1 MTATRSALILD
12 AGFASLPLQRAVK
25 AAGFTTL
32 VCSGKPHD
40 AGMKAADTPIVQ
52 NYADYDAVLDVAR
65 NYAISAITPGV
76 TDVSYL
82 TGSRVAA
89 GEEIYA
95 QNCASCHGP
104 VQGPVVL
111 AAAPVHGDAGHTWH
125 HPDRLLHQ
133 WVLDRPPLA
142 TVMPAFRGVLS
153 DEQVLEVLAYIK
165 STWLPQIQERQD
177 LGSRQY
183 EAQVIEDGTE

>member
-1 MTATRSALILD
+1 MGSKYVRVWLLAASALVI
-12 AGFASLPLQRAVK
+12 AVLLG
-25 AAGFTTL
+25 A
-32 VCSGKPHD
+32 CSGGDSDSSKF
-40 AGMKAADTPIVQ
+40 PI
-52 NYADYDAVLDVAR
+52 D
-65 NYAISAITPGV
+65 
-76 TDVSYL
+76 L

-165 STWLPQIQERQD
+165 STWLPEIQDRQD

-183 EAQVIEDGTE
+183 EAQVIEEGTE

>member
-1 MTATRSALILD
+1 MGSKYVRVWLLAASALVI
-12 AGFASLPLQRAVK
+12 AVPLGA
-25 AAGFTTL
+25 
-32 VCSGKPHD
+32 CSDGDSDSSKF
-40 AGMKAADTPIVQ
+40 PI
-52 NYADYDAVLDVAR
+52 D
-65 NYAISAITPGV
+65 
-76 TDVSYL
+76 L

-111 AAAPVHGDAGHTWH
+111 ASAPVHGDAGHTWH

-142 TVMPAFRGVLS
+142 TVTPAFRGVLS

-165 STWLPQIQERQD
+165 STWLPEIQERQD

>member
-1 MTATRSALILD
+1 MGSKYVWVWLLA
-12 AGFASLPLQRAVK
+12 ASGLVIAVLLG
-25 AAGFTTL
+25 A
-32 VCSGKPHD
+32 CSGGDSDSSKF
-40 AGMKAADTPIVQ
+40 PI
-52 NYADYDAVLDVAR
+52 D
-65 NYAISAITPGV
+65 
-76 TDVSYL
+76 L

-111 AAAPVHGDAGHTWH
+111 AAAPVRGDAGHIWH

-165 STWLPQIQERQD
+165 STWLPEVQERQD

>member
-1 MTATRSALILD
+1 MGSKYVRVWLLAASALVI
-12 AGFASLPLQRAVK
+12 AVLLG
-25 AAGFTTL
+25 A
-32 VCSGKPHD
+32 CSGGDSDSSKF
-40 AGMKAADTPIVQ
+40 PI
-52 NYADYDAVLDVAR
+52 D
-65 NYAISAITPGV
+65 
-76 TDVSYL
+76 L

-95 QNCASCHGP
+95 QNYASCHGL

-153 DEQVLEVLAYIK
+153 DEQVLEVLTYIK
-165 STWLPQIQERQD
+165 STWLPKIQERQD

-183 EAQVIEDGTE
+183 EAQVIEDGTERR

>member
-1 MTATRSALILD
+1 MGSKYVWVWLLA
-12 AGFASLPLQRAVK
+12 ASGLVIAVLLG
-25 AAGFTTL
+25 A
-32 VCSGKPHD
+32 CSGGDSDSSKF
-40 AGMKAADTPIVQ
+40 PI
-52 NYADYDAVLDVAR
+52 D
-65 NYAISAITPGV
+65 
-76 TDVSYL
+76 L

-111 AAAPVHGDAGHTWH
+111 AAAAVHGDTGHTWH

-165 STWLPQIQERQD
+165 STWLPEVQERQD

>member
-1 MTATRSALILD
+1 MGSKYVMVWLLAALALVI
-12 AGFASLPLQRAVK
+12 AVLLG
-25 AAGFTTL
+25 A
-32 VCSGKPHD
+32 CSGGDSDSSKF
-40 AGMKAADTPIVQ
+40 PI
-52 NYADYDAVLDVAR
+52 D
-65 NYAISAITPGV
+65 
-76 TDVSYL
+76 L

-104 VQGPVVL
+104 GQGPVVL
-111 AAAPVHGDAGHTWH
+111 EAAPVHGDAGHTWH

-165 STWLPQIQERQD
+165 STWLPEIQERQD

-183 EAQVIEDGTE
+183 EAQVIEDGTERR

>member
-1 MTATRSALILD
+1 MGSKYVWVWLLA
-12 AGFASLPLQRAVK
+12 ASGLVIAVLLG
-25 AAGFTTL
+25 A
-32 VCSGKPHD
+32 CSGGDSDSSKF
-40 AGMKAADTPIVQ
+40 PI
-52 NYADYDAVLDVAR
+52 D
-65 NYAISAITPGV
+65 
-76 TDVSYL
+76 L

-133 WVLDRPPLA
+133 WDLDRPPLA

-165 STWLPQIQERQD
+165 STWLPEVQERQD

>member
-1 MTATRSALILD
+1 MGSKYVRVWLLAASALVI
-12 AGFASLPLQRAVK
+12 AVLLG
-25 AAGFTTL
+25 A
-32 VCSGKPHD
+32 CSGGDSDSSKF
-40 AGMKAADTPIVQ
+40 PI
-52 NYADYDAVLDVAR
+52 D
-65 NYAISAITPGV
+65 
-76 TDVSYL
+76 L

-165 STWLPQIQERQD
+165 ITWLPEIQERQD

>member
-1 MTATRSALILD
+1 MGSKYVWVWLLA
-12 AGFASLPLQRAVK
+12 ASGLVIAVLLG
-25 AAGFTTL
+25 A
-32 VCSGKPHD
+32 CSGGDSDSSKF
-40 AGMKAADTPIVQ
+40 PI
-52 NYADYDAVLDVAR
+52 D
-65 NYAISAITPGV
+65 
-76 TDVSYL
+76 L
-82 TGSRVAA
+82 TGSRVSA

-153 DEQVLEVLAYIK
+153 DEQVREVLAYIK
-165 STWLPQIQERQD
+165 STWLPEVQERQD

>member
-1 MTATRSALILD
+1 MGSKYVRVWLLAASALVIAILLG
-12 AGFASLPLQRAVK
+12 A
-25 AAGFTTL
+25 
-32 VCSGKPHD
+32 CSGGDSDSSKF
-40 AGMKAADTPIVQ
+40 PI
-52 NYADYDAVLDVAR
+52 D
-65 NYAISAITPGV
+65 
-76 TDVSYL
+76 L

-165 STWLPQIQERQD
+165 STWLPEIQERQD